1 VDKVRG
7 LLIGSVVDGF
17 FMLIIDTVIEE
28 FLTKFGTFVSYSP
41 FREVRSE
48 KETALL
54 FTVTWLTLLSATIEA
69 GRKTLNI
76 PDEGMASIITK
87 LMLYDEK
94 EPMIGLLAV
103 VLIAVI
109 ALGYTSIERE
119 PVDLRK
125 PF

>member
-41 FREVRSE
+41 FRELRSE

-69 GRKTLNI
+69 GSKTLNI

-94 EPMIGLLAV
+94 EPMTGLLAV
-103 VLIAVI
+103 VLIAVK
-109 ALGYTSIERE
+109 ALGYTSMERE